1 MTELKDIEQEKWTI
15 FWKHRK
21 KNAWGQFFDWLNE
34 KVVFKD
40 FSQIMA
46 ENSSQG
52 LVLEAGSGCAESTLF
67 LGKERGDTIFA
78 LDLSLEALRG
88 ARKFSEKH
96 AVPVRTVCADL
107 RNIPFQDK
115 AFDLV
120 FSGGVIEHFEHPVDI
135 VSAKRR
141 IAPARD
147 GRRFC

>member
-67 LGKERGDTIFA
+67 LCKERGDQFEFI
-78 LDLSLEALRG
+78 
-88 ARKFSEKH
+88 
-96 AVPVRTVCADL
+96 AVAVIQFWTNQHCKQSAPG
-107 RNIPFQDK
+107 PFVQ
-115 AFDLV
+115 A
-120 FSGGVIEHFEHPVDI
+120 
-135 VSAKRR
+135 
-141 IAPARD
+141 
-147 GRRFC
+147 